1 MNTLKTYIQEAD
13 AVERTAGRIRRTLIM
28 ARVTLV
34 GSDRISDSLTS
45 SLPHFYPLLLSP
57 GSPLPPSLPPSP
69 SSLTLACTHLET
81 STSLP
86 LRLSLQNSSH
96 FSSSKIWGFV
106 STLFVFETVG
116 LLSDAAGVVPTQTL
130 AATSSCA
137 ATVRTALPIC
147 RSCICLLTS
156 SVFVCICLPIWG
168 MIKTCSPCTFHPCN
182 FGLLRGEG
190 GGATEPNFCST
201 WSSHLKLCKFIS
213 VDGFP

>member
-81 STSLP
+81 STSPP

-96 FSSSKIWGFV
+96 FSSKKYELLFRLCLFSKQSVCCRMLPVWCRLKHWPPRPVAPPPSGPLSPYAGPV
-106 STLFVFETVG
+106 FVF
-116 LLSDAAGVVPTQTL
+116 
-130 AATSSCA
+130 
-137 ATVRTALPIC
+137 
-147 RSCICLLTS
+147 
-156 SVFVCICLPIWG
+156 
-168 MIKTCSPCTFHPCN
+168 
-182 FGLLRGEG
+182 
-190 GGATEPNFCST
+190 
-201 WSSHLKLCKFIS
+201 
-213 VDGFP
+213 